1 MKKSA
6 FITLGACA
14 LASIAVIRIKSG
26 FRRLKQ
32 TDWAIEILDDR
43 NTSGMFV

>member
-1 MKKSA
+1 MKKNA

-14 LASIAVIRIKSG
+14 IASIAVLRIKNG
-26 FRRLKQ
+26 LKRMKQ
-32 TDWAIEILDDR
+32 ADWVFEIQSDQ